1 MADITL
7 RSTKLFN
14 ADSYVGAIVCHTPKT
29 LFSKTDPE
37 DYSNWCRL
45 VNNRNDL
52 VKYFGDPFINPKE
65 YSDLILAY
73 DLVGKDIPVFISSIY
88 DMKTNDDDFF
98 IPYNGYTE
106 FMFLDKNRYD
116 TVGYKLK
123 SDIKFCQP
131 IIQFLFDGVDTLE
144 LWVHRYIL
152 DRSRELSFLDSISF
166 NRSRWYDAVYYRI
179 KLSYDDNT
187 LLSVDKDI
195 IDLLEQDGFE
205 LKVINGTYDTQ
216 ALIKKFISYKKITIS
231 LESFV
236 NDYELAIRKNNK
248 EPDPHFV
255 DPYLAGLTS
264 RKIEQN
270 DYWYRINSDDYDY
283 CLQMKVDEDDENN
296 YTHLNDE
303 AIAYHEIAINNLSEM
318 FPKPHIISLGE
329 LYKSETKINSSQ
341 IVDSTGTTIEYI
353 SNSVTSSLPY
363 NDCIHIYSRLL
374 SVFDSECDTYL
385 FINAPDVTASTM
397 RTKLLNEDLDSFDL
411 HDQYNCDMY
420 FGYISD
426 YVASALRYQQQTKI
440 YYSAASLVLYSL
452 LIRKKQYLTNSLHGL
467 NISKTSIKNSI
478 TERLARDLTDLRC
491 NSAVLFDSGAPSV
504 YGDRSLATTA
514 NLRFSHI
521 SRTFV
526 YLRRIIREYLET
538 QKFIINTLYNVTS
551 VINYVRHEILDP
563 FTLDSSLSSY
573 NIEYY
578 TEDKTV
584 YITIDLLFYGFSD
597 SITLDFSI

>member
-7 RSTKLFN
+7 RNTKLFD

-29 LFSKTDPE
+29 IFSKTDPE

-45 VNNRNDL
+45 INNRDDL
-52 VKYFGDPFINPKE
+52 VKYFGDPFISPKE

-73 DLVGKDIPVFISSIY
+73 DLVGKGAPIFISSIY

-131 IIQFLFDGVDTLE
+131 VIQFSFDGIDTLE

-152 DRSRELSFLDSISF
+152 DRSRDLSFLDSISF
-166 NRSRWYDAVYYRI
+166 NSSRLYDSVYYKV
-179 KLSYDDNT
+179 KLSYDGDT

-195 IDLLEQDGFE
+195 IHLLEKDGFE
-205 LKVINGTYDTQ
+205 LKIINGTYDTQ
-216 ALIKKFISYKKITIS
+216 ALIKKFISYREINIS

-248 EPDPHFV
+248 EPNPNFV
-255 DPYLAGLTS
+255 DPYLAGITS

-283 CLQMKVDEDDENN
+283 CLQMKTDEDK
-296 YTHLNDE
+296 YSHLNDE
-303 AIAYHEIAINNLSEM
+303 AITYHDIAISNLSEM
-318 FPKPHIISLGE
+318 FPRPHIISLGE
-329 LYKSETKINSSQ
+329 LYKSETKISDSQ
-341 IVDSTGTTIEYI
+341 IVDSTGSAIKY
-353 SNSVTSSLPY
+353 TSSSVLSSLLY
-363 NDCIHIYSRLL
+363 NDCVHIYSRLL
-374 SVFDSECDTYL
+374 SAFDSECDTYL
-385 FINAPDVTASTM
+385 FINAPDVTASAI

-420 FGYISD
+420 YGYISD
-426 YVASALRYQQQTKI
+426 YVASALRYQPQTKI

-467 NISKTSIKNSI
+467 NISNTSIKNSI
-478 TERLARDLTDLRC
+478 TERLARSLTELRC
-491 NSAVLFDSGAPSV
+491 NSIVLFDNGAPSV
-504 YGDRSLATTA
+504 YGNRSLATSA

-538 QKFIINTLYNVTS
+538 RKFILNTLYNVTS
-551 VINYVRHEILDP
+551 VINYIRNEILDP

-578 TEDKTV
+578 AEDKTV

>member
-7 RSTKLFN
+7 RSTKLFD
-14 ADSYVGAIVCHTPKT
+14 ADSYVGAIVCHTPKI
-29 LFSKTDPE
+29 LFSKTDHE

-45 VNNRNDL
+45 INNRTDL

-73 DLVGKDIPVFISSIY
+73 DLVSKGIPVFISSIY
-88 DMKTNDDDFF
+88 DMKTNNDDFF

-106 FMFLDKNRYD
+106 FMFLDKSRYD
-116 TVGYKLK
+116 TIGYKLK

-131 IIQFLFDGVDTLE
+131 IIQSSFDGVDTLE

-166 NRSRWYDAVYYRI
+166 NRSRWYDAVYYKI
-179 KLSYDDNT
+179 KLSYNDNII
-187 LLSVDKDI
+187 LNVDKDI
-195 IDLLEQDGFE
+195 IDLLERDGFE
-205 LKVINGTYDTQ
+205 LKVMNGAYDEQ
-216 ALIKKFISYKKITIS
+216 ALIKKFISYKKINVS

-248 EPDPHFV
+248 NPDQHFV
-255 DPYLAGLTS
+255 NPYLAGVAD

-283 CLQMKVDEDDENN
+283 CLQMKVDENH

-303 AIAYHEIAINNLSEM
+303 AIAYHEIAITNLSAM

-329 LYKSETKINSSQ
+329 LYKSETKTSDSQ
-341 IVDSTGTTIEYI
+341 IVDSSGSKIEYI
-353 SNSVTSSLPY
+353 SSSITDSLSY

-374 SVFDSECDTYL
+374 SAFDSECDTYL

-397 RTKLLNEDLDSFDL
+397 RANLLNEDLNSFDL
-411 HDQYNCDMY
+411 YDQYNCDMY

-426 YVASALRYQQQTKI
+426 YVMSALMYHQQTKV

-452 LIRKKQYLTNSLHGL
+452 LVRKSQYLTNSLHGL
-467 NISKTSIKNSI
+467 NISNTSIKNSV
-478 TERLARDLTDLRC
+478 TERLARDLTELRC
-491 NSAVLFDSGAPSV
+491 NSAVLFDIGAPSI
-504 YGDRSLATTA
+504 YGNRSLATTA

-526 YLRRIIREYLET
+526 YLRRVIREYLET

-551 VINYVRHEILDP
+551 VINYVRHEILDR